1 MLRLAWV
8 VVFIFILA
16 MAAHA
21 DVEPEEIVG
30 IWLLDEDDG
39 DVAEDSSGNEHHGQ
53 IQVATW
59 TDGKFGSALLFERS
73 GAVEI
78 ISTEKLQLGD
88 EFTMMAYFNAEE
100 LDDWHQIIAKDSEY
114 LLRIDPPSEGGSMS
128 AFVNLAGGWEPRA
141 SANVP
146 TTDTWIHFAAVYN
159 SDDSTLKIYVNG
171 VSSGQ
176 STHAGKPNPG
186 TAPVTLGH
194 WNNGNYF
201 NGIIDDVAIFNI
213 AMEEED
219 ILSIATIGLK
229 EFLGAGQS
237 VKPSGKLASAWGNL
251 KK

>member
-1 MLRLAWV
+1 MLRLAWA

-21 DVEPEEIVG
+21 EVNPEEIAGV
-30 IWLLDEDDG
+30 WLLDEDNG

-53 IQVATW
+53 IQTATW

-78 ISTEKLQLGD
+78 VSTEKLQLGD

-114 LLRIDPPSEGGSMS
+114 LLRIDPPSEGGKMS
-128 AFVNLAGGWEPRA
+128 SFVNLDGGWEPRA

-146 TTDTWIHFAAVYN
+146 TTDTWTHFAAVYS
-159 SDDSTLKIYVNG
+159 SDDSTLKVYVNG

-186 TAPVTLGH
+186 SSPVTFGH
-194 WNNGNYF
+194 RNGGSHF
-201 NGIIDDVAIFNI
+201 VGIIDDAAIFNI

-219 ILSIATIGLK
+219 ILSIATIGLE
-229 EFLGAGQS
+229 EFLWLGQS
-237 VKPSGKLASAWGNL
+237 VKPSGKLASTWGSL